1 MIDLLNRNGAERE
14 FVNAEGGASLSAVA
28 EVEEFDLAG
37 SCNCEEKT
45 GVVGNSSDGRC
56 SDVLVVLGT
65 GI

>member
-1 MIDLLNRNGAERE
+1 M
-14 FVNAEGGASLSAVA
+14 NAEGGASLSAVA